1 METKLEPA
9 AHRTMSAREAFAL
22 RRGFTLIELLM
33 VIGIVAL
40 LATLLLPA
48 LSTAKGKAHSVGC
61 LSTMR
66 QWGLGTHL
74 FATDNE
80 DTIPRDGT
88 DSGGQ
93 YSVDTGNKLGPGSP
107 NDSFA
112 WFNVLPP
119 ILKAQP
125 FSNHWNT
132 AVTDLRAAL
141 PFPGRS
147 AGKLW
152 HCPGAKAAAG
162 ERFLKGGA
170 FGFFSYAMNVDLKLM
185 SSINN
190 GVQGNM
196 FDYPNMPKIGN
207 VRNPASVVLFVDA
220 AFSPALENY
229 TPNPERNGVFPA
241 ARSERF
247 AKRHGQTG
255 ANLVF
260 VDGHAKFYK
269 RTFITSGNSAR
280 DERFNPGVIWNPNYD
295 VGSTRPGEPGVA
307 SIASVNQTPRF
318 WIAR

>member
-1 METKLEPA
+1 METKLRGAALKKVSAPPA
-9 AHRTMSAREAFAL
+9 TW
-22 RRGFTLIELLM
+22 RRGFTLTELLM
-33 VIGIVAL
+33 VIGIVTL

-48 LSTAKGKAHSVGC
+48 LSTAKGKAHSVSC

-80 DTIPRDGT
+80 DAIPRDGT

-93 YSVDTGNKLGPGSP
+93 YSVDTGNKIGPGSP
-107 NDSFA
+107 NDSIA

-125 FSNHWNT
+125 FSNYWNS
-132 AVTDLRAAL
+132 AGTDPRAAL
-141 PFPGRS
+141 PFPGGPARI
-147 AGKLW
+147 W

-162 ERFLKGGA
+162 DRFLKGGA
-170 FGFFSYAMNVDLKLM
+170 FGFFSYAMNVDLKLI
-185 SSINN
+185 STINN

-196 FDYPNMPKIGN
+196 FEHPNMPRIGN
-207 VRNPASVVLFVDA
+207 VRNPAAVVLFVDA
-220 AFSPALENY
+220 AFSPTLEGY

-247 AKRHGQTG
+247 SKRHSQTG

-269 RTFITSGNSAR
+269 RTFITSGTSAR

-295 VGSTRPGEPGVA
+295 VGLAWPGEPGA
-307 SIASVNQTPRF
+307 PTIAS
-318 WIAR
+318 AD